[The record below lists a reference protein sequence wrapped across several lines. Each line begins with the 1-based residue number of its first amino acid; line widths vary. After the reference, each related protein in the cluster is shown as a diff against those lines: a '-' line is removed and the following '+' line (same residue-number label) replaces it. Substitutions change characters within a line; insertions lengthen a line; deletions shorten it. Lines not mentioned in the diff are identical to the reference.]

1 MRSAPLI
8 EIISRLEGLDVD
20 ECARAAFR
28 TVVLEV
34 GTTHSIK
41 GIDRGEQLAFIRR
54 LLALRVSH
62 PTIRERVKSRYSVS
76 TRQAYCLIE
85 EAL

>member
-20 ECARAAFR
+20 DGARAMFR
-28 TVVLEV
+28 TMVLEV
-34 GTTHSIK
+34 SAQHGLT
-41 GIDRGEQLAFIRR
+41 GFDRGEQLAHIRR
-54 LLALRVSH
+54 LLALHVSR
-62 PTIRERVKSRYSVS
+62 PTIRDRLIAHYGVSR
-76 TRQAYCLIE
+76 RQAYRLIG